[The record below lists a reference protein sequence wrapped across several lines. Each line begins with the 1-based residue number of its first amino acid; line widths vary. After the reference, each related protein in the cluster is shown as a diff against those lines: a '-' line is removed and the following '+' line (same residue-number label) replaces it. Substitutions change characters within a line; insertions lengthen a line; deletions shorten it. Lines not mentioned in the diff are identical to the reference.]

1 MLLEAAS
8 KALEV
13 PPDDLEFVGG
23 MIRSAKIPTCAMPF
37 ADAVRKAEG
46 QHGTLGAT
54 GSYWPPKNHRD
65 FKGSG
70 VGPTPAYSFSTS
82 IVELHCDSAT
92 GEIKLDKV
100 WIAHDC
106 GRAFNPLLVEGQ
118 TEGSVYMALGEALME
133 EQIFRKNGLHKIPS
147 ILEYKS
153 PTTLEIPEIE
163 TILVETDDPEG
174 PYGAKEAGQGPLLP
188 VVPAVA
194 NALYDAIGVR
204 IHEVPITP
212 DKILRALDGRLKPIS
227 IPDFKFPAPI
237 KWQPGD
243 GIEVAQK
250 S

>member
-1 MLLEAAS
+1 M
-8 KALEV
+8 
-13 PPDDLEFVGG
+13 DLQRFG
-23 MIRSAKIPTCAMPF
+23 RS
-37 ADAVRKAEG
+37 
-46 QHGTLGAT
+46 
-54 GSYWPPKNHRD
+54 
-65 FKGSG
+65 
-70 VGPTPAYSFSTS
+70 GPTPAYSFTTS

-147 ILEYKS
+147 ILGIQK
-153 PTTLEIPEIE
+153 P
-163 TILVETDDPEG
+163 DDLGDTGDRNDSGGDRSIPEG

-212 DKILRALDGRLKPIS
+212 DKILRALDGRLKAIS

-243 GIEVAQK
+243 GIEVQQK